1 MKILQVLFFT
11 FATTFSIYAQVPKDD
26 LPVPPPAAE
35 NEEQERVYTVVEQMP
50 EFEGGNDALMSFI
63 SKNMVYPSNA
73 KENEIQG
80 TIFLSYIVRANGNLS
95 DIKVLRSVSGGS
107 DLDREA
113 IRVIKLTNG
122 KWSPGK
128 QNGKPVHVEMKL
140 PFRFL
145 LR

>member
-1 MKILQVLFFT
+1 
-11 FATTFSIYAQVPKDD
+11 
-26 LPVPPPAAE
+26 
-35 NEEQERVYTVVEQMP
+35 
-50 EFEGGNDALMSFI
+50 MSFI
-63 SKNMVYPSNA
+63 SKNMVYPSVS

-80 TIFLSYIVRANGNLS
+80 TVFLSYIVRANGNLS

-107 DLDREA
+107 ELDREA
-113 IRVIKLTNG
+113 IRVLKLTNG

>member
-1 MKILQVLFFT
+1 MKILQVIVFLL
-11 FATTFSIYAQVPKDD
+11 ATTFSTYAQVPKDE

-35 NEEQERVYTVVEQMP
+35 IDGQERVHIVVEQMP
-50 EFEGGNDALMSFI
+50 EFEGGNEALMSFI
-63 SKNMVYPSNA
+63 SKNMVYPSMA

-80 TIFLSYIVRANGNLS
+80 TIFLSYIIRANGDLS
-95 DIKVLRSVSGGS
+95 DIKVLRSVYGGS
-107 DLDREA
+107 ELDREA
-113 IRVIKLTNG
+113 IRVLKLTNG

>member
-1 MKILQVLFFT
+1 MKFI
-11 FATTFSIYAQVPKDD
+11 FSIALFLSTSIICFSQR
-26 LPVPPPAAE
+26 LIEPVSPPPV
-35 NEEQERVYTVVEQMP
+35 EQLVEDPEKVFTIVEQMP
-50 EFEGGNDALMSFI
+50 EFEGGQQALMSFI
-63 SKNMVYPSNA
+63 SKNMVYPSVS
-73 KENEIQG
+73 KENEFQG
-80 TIFLSYIVRANGNLS
+80 TVFLSYIVRANGNLS

-107 DLDREA
+107 ELDREA
-113 IRVIKLTNG
+113 IRVLKLTNG

>member
-1 MKILQVLFFT
+1 MKFI
-11 FATTFSIYAQVPKDD
+11 FSITLFLSTSILCFSQR
-26 LPVPPPAAE
+26 LIEPVSPPPV
-35 NEEQERVYTVVEQMP
+35 EQVVEDPEKVFTIVEQMP
-50 EFEGGNDALMSFI
+50 EFEGGQQALMSFI
-63 SKNMVYPSNA
+63 SKNMVYPSVS

-80 TIFLSYIVRANGNLS
+80 TVFLSYIVRANGNLS

-107 DLDREA
+107 ELDREA
-113 IRVIKLTNG
+113 IRVLKLTNG